1 MKRAGYI
8 VVTAL
13 AIAGLAVAFAFA
25 YGTPQA
31 PPSPAYVN
39 PPSPAQAGG
48 GAVSES
54 PGADAG
60 SPGGQQPAEPDPGGA
75 PFGGEI
81 VEGEV
86 PEPDPQSPFA
96 FQIPGCTCHSDDP
109 AVVEEHAQ
117 YRLNQCRGC
126 HAGSP

>member
-1 MKRAGYI
+1 MKRGWLI
-8 VVTAL
+8 L
-13 AIAGLAVAFAFA
+13 GLAAVFVAALVGLAFAF
-25 YGTPQA
+25 GTPQA
-31 PPSPAYVN
+31 PPSPAVVS
-39 PPSPAQAGG
+39 PPSSAEAGDGVAPPSSSGAPGGAQAG
-48 GAVSES
+48 
-54 PGADAG
+54 D
-60 SPGGQQPAEPDPGGA
+60 DGA

-96 FQIPGCTCHSDDP
+96 FQIPGCNCHSDDP
-109 AVVEEHAQ
+109 VVVEEHAN

>member
-8 VVTAL
+8 TLTAL
-13 AIAGLAVAFAFA
+13 ALAAAVAGLALAF
-25 YGTPQA
+25 GTPQA
-31 PPSPAYVN
+31 PPSPAVVS
-39 PPSPAQAGG
+39 PPASADAETGVAPPTGGAPDGTGDGG
-48 GAVSES
+48 GE
-54 PGADAG
+54 GDA
-60 SPGGQQPAEPDPGGA
+60 P

-109 AVVEEHAQ
+109 VVVEEHAD

>member
-1 MKRAGYI
+1 VLA
-8 VVTAL
+8 AL
-13 AIAGLAVAFAFA
+13 AIVGLAVAFAFA

-31 PPSPAYVN
+31 PPSPAYVS
-39 PPSPAQAGG
+39 PSSPASAGG
-48 GAVSES
+48 GAAS
-54 PGADAG
+54 PGAPAAG
-60 SPGGQQPAEPDPGGA
+60 SPDERSADGGA
-75 PFGGEI
+75 PFDGEV

-96 FQIPGCTCHSDDP
+96 FQIPGCKCHSDDP

-126 HAGSP
+126 HSGSP